1 MFYSDQRKDLGPNAG
16 VEGKVVVLSWEG
28 SHD

>member
-1 MFYSDQRKDLGPNAG
+1 MFYSDQRKDIGLNAG
-16 VEGKVVVLSWEG
+16 VEGKVVVSSREG

>member
-1 MFYSDQRKDLGPNAG
+1 MFYSDQIKDLGPNAW
-16 VEGKVVVLSWEG
+16 VEGKVVVSSWEG

>member
-1 MFYSDQRKDLGPNAG
+1 MFYSDQRKDLRLNAG
-16 VEGKVVVLSWEG
+16 VEGKVVISSWEG